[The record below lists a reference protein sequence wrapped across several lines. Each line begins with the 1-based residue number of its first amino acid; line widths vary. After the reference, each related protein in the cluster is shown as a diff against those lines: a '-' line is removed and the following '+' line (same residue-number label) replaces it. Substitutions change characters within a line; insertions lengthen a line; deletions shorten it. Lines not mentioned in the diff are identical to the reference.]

1 MKKYVFA
8 LLVMLSGA
16 LNGQIYSTQYTTA
29 NSGLPDN
36 TVYAI
41 ASNPADSLATD
52 DIWVATQNGLAHKQ
66 FDNWAVYNT
75 SNSALPDNS
84 IRSVYLTPNG
94 TVYAGTFTG
103 GFARFDG
110 STFTVFNTTNSNLP
124 DNFVKGFAYQAPN
137 TIWIATTG
145 GLAKLEGDNITAFD
159 LSQLGLE
166 SNHITSVVV
175 KRNGQKVIGLVNG
188 GFAYYNDTTFT
199 FYTHTN
205 SGLPDNTI
213 ASIALDAD
221 DNPFLAMPSGGI
233 VAHYGGNIFQVYN
246 QALFPNMSN
255 SYRCIVAD
263 AFGLWAGS
271 VDKGVF
277 RKPGNGSFNSQNTLG
292 IVGIQPDTTL
302 ISAHVPPVSFKN
314 NITMLYLGSDAEG
327 LYRLSSLVGIGE
339 TPIDKSAQLTIN
351 QNTLNANASSP
362 LLSISLYN
370 ATGQLLATAQP
381 QGNTYTL
388 PLPRYSG
395 LVIVH
400 CTTANGVL
408 VKKFMVE

>member
-1 MKKYVFA
+1 
-8 LLVMLSGA
+8 MLSSA
-16 LNGQIYSTQYTTA
+16 LNGQIYSTQYTMA

-66 FDNWAVYNT
+66 FDTWTVYNT
-75 SNSALPDNS
+75 SNSVLPDNS

-110 STFTVFNTTNSNLP
+110 NTFTIFNTENSNLP
-124 DNFVKGFAYQAPN
+124 NNFVKGFAYQAPGKL
-137 TIWIATTG
+137 WIATTD
-145 GLAKLEGDNITAFD
+145 GLAMMENDSITNFN
-159 LSQLGLE
+159 LSQQGLE
-166 SNHITSVVV
+166 SNHVAVIKV
-175 KRNGQKVIGLVNG
+175 KSNGEKIIGFVNG

-205 SGLPDNTI
+205 SGLPDNSI
-213 ASIALDAD
+213 NGIALDENE
-221 DNPFLAMPSGGI
+221 NPYFSTPSGGI
-233 VAHYGGNIFQVYN
+233 VAHFGGNIFQIYN
-246 QALFPNMSN
+246 QALFPNMSGG
-255 SYRCIVAD
+255 YRCIAAD
-263 AFGLWAGS
+263 AFGFWAGS
-271 VDKGVF
+271 LDKGVY
-277 RKPGNGSFNSQNTLG
+277 RKMGLGGGFTSQNNIG
-292 IVGIQPDTTL
+292 IVGAQPHTTL
-302 ISAHVPPVSFKN
+302 ISAYVPPVSFKN
-314 NITMLYLGSDAEG
+314 NSTMLYLGSDTEG
-327 LYRLSSLVGIGE
+327 LYRLSSLVGISE

-351 QNTLNANASSP
+351 QNTLQASANSP
-362 LLSISLYN
+362 LLSINLYN

-381 QGNTYTL
+381 QGNTHTL

-395 LVIVH
+395 LLIAH
-400 CTTANGVL
+400 CTTTNGVL